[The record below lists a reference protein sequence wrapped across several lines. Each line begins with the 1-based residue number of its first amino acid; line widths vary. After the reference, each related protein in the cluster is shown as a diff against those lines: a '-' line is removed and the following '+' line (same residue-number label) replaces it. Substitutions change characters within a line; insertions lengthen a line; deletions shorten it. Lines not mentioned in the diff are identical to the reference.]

1 MARFAETF
9 MPEQMN
15 PEELVALRKMAAA
28 GNVEL
33 QYKLGVFFLAHP
45 DLGETGEFA
54 RWLGVAAQN
63 GSGDACWELAFIC
76 LEGEII
82 PQDFTKAH
90 ALLTMG
96 ANLNHAV
103 CIYNLGVM
111 CLQGAGMP
119 ADPVKAFECFKRGA
133 ELGEPNSM
141 YNLALCYGRGLGTTR
156 DLVAALPWAERNAA
170 SGDPRGEPLAAGI
183 RRELGQ
189 PEKITVN
196 LTSKEAGELMRG
208 LMNQQVESLMRERQE
223 MARDAAAT
231 PPPPKPE
238 PSPRELLTARAV
250 KGETA
255 AQIELAAELKKEGN
269 LQGSA
274 SWLAKA
280 ADAGAPEA
288 QYLLCGCYIK
298 GEGVTADR
306 FKARDL
312 AARAAQGGHEKARR
326 FLATIDEEI
335 AKALAAAEP
344 VRSAA
349 DAGDPKAQY
358 DFAMLCARGDFA
370 PPDFA
375 TVARYLEMAAKRNHA
390 DAQSALYQLYEQGRG
405 VAKDHAKALEWLA
418 RAAYQGHGDAMY
430 FFARRYADARITAAD
445 LTLAPRIF
453 ARCRQLYPEY
463 RDPAVPAPTAKDLIA
478 GAARG
483 DQASM
488 VLLAVAYLEGEG
500 VEKSPS
506 EATRLL
512 KVAADAGYAP
522 AQRQLAKCYATGMGV
537 PLDMDAAKAL
547 TIKAAKQGHLESR
560 FELQLFGLKPEDL
573 AKIP

>member
-1 MARFAETF
+1 
-9 MPEQMN
+9 MPEQMT

-33 QYKLGVFFLAHP
+33 QYKLGVFFRAHP
-45 DLGETGEFA
+45 ELGETGEFA
-54 RWLGVAAQN
+54 RWLGMAAQN

-82 PQDFTKAH
+82 PQDFAKAH
-90 ALLTMG
+90 ALLTIG
-96 ANLNHAV
+96 ANLNHPA

-111 CLQGAGMP
+111 YLQGSGVP

-133 ELGEPNSM
+133 ELGEPNAM
-141 YNLALCYGRGLGTTR
+141 YNLALCYGKGLGTAR
-156 DLVAALPWAERNAA
+156 DLAAALPWAERNAA
-170 SGDPRGEPLAAGI
+170 SGDERGAPLAAGI
-183 RRELGQ
+183 RRELGE

-223 MARDAAAT
+223 MARDAAAN

-238 PSPRELLTARAV
+238 PTPRERLTDRAE

-255 AQIELAAELKKEGN
+255 AQVELAGELKKEGN
-269 LQGSA
+269 LQGAA
-274 SWLAKA
+274 SWLTKA
-280 ADAGAPEA
+280 AEAGDPEA
-288 QYLLCGCYIK
+288 QYLLCGCYVK

-312 AARAAQGGHEKARR
+312 ADRASRQGHERARR

-344 VRSAA
+344 VRRAA
-349 DAGDPKAQY
+349 EAGDRDAQY

-390 DAQSALYQLYEQGRG
+390 GAQFALYQLYEQGRG
-405 VAKDHAKALEWLA
+405 VAKDHAKAVDWLA

-430 FFARRYADARITAAD
+430 FFARRYADGRITAAD
-445 LTLAPRIF
+445 LSLAPRIF
-453 ARCRQLYPEY
+453 ERCRQLYPEY
-463 RDPAVPAPTAKDLIA
+463 RDPAVPAPTVKDLQA

-483 DQASM
+483 DLASV
-488 VLLAVAYLEGEG
+488 VLLAMAYLAGEG

-506 EATRLL
+506 EGARLL
-512 KVAADAGYAP
+512 KLAADAGYAP
-522 AQRQLAKCYATGMGV
+522 GQRQLAKCYATAMGV
-537 PLDMDAAKAL
+537 PLDMEAAKSL